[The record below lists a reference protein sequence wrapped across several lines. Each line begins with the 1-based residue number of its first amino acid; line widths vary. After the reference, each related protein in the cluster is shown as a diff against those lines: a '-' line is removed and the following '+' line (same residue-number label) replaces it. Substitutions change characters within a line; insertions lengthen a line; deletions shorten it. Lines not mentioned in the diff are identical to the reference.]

1 MYVYVLVYSFVS
13 CVFICLLGAKVG
25 KKRLLGK
32 KTYEKLLKKAPL
44 WADFVIFA
52 AKNIIIRVMT
62 TFALN
67 NLWRYLQGLMLTQ
80 SEREWLV
87 GKLSEPVN
95 SEEKDKVV
103 TETKK
108 QRKVRPLSPEVE
120 FLSNLHLKEFT
131 QEELDEDPLLAAIVE
146 DRRLRK

>member
-1 MYVYVLVYSFVS
+1 M
-13 CVFICLLGAKVG
+13 LL
-25 KKRLLGK
+25 LSEE
-32 KTYEKLLKKAPL
+32 YCYFCSEKHK
-44 WADFVIFA
+44 
-52 AKNIIIRVMT
+52 IRVMT

-80 SEREWLV
+80 SEREWLA
-87 GKLSEPVN
+87 GKLSEPVK

>member
-1 MYVYVLVYSFVS
+1 MGRFCYFCSENKIV
-13 CVFICLLGAKVG
+13 
-25 KKRLLGK
+25 
-32 KTYEKLLKKAPL
+32 
-44 WADFVIFA
+44 
-52 AKNIIIRVMT
+52 RVMT

-87 GKLSEPVN
+87 GKLLEPVE
-95 SEEKDKVV
+95 SEEKEEKVV

-108 QRKVRPLSPEVE
+108 RRKVRPLSPEVE